1 MAAEESWLIQA
12 ISGVALDYLGI
23 SQSVQ
28 VFLEYI
34 LTCLENFRLKI
45 RNFRAKFFVE
55 SLIVASTV
63 TKQQGRTQS

>member
-1 MAAEESWLIQA
+1 MAAGEIWPIQA
-12 ISGVALDYLGI
+12 NSGAALDYLGI

-28 VFLEYI
+28 DVHEYI
-34 LTCLENFRLKI
+34 FTSWGNFCLKI
-45 RNFRAKFFVE
+45 RNFQAKFFVE

>member
-12 ISGVALDYLGI
+12 ISGVTLDYLGI

-28 VFLEYI
+28 IFLEYI

-55 SLIVASTV
+55 SLIVASTI